1 MTHEEGMR
9 LALAEAHRAAA
20 LGEVPVGAVIVQND
34 LVVGR
39 GHNLRETTGDPTA
52 HAELIA
58 IRDAARRLGS
68 WRLEGTTIF
77 VTIEPC
83 PMCAGALV
91 LSRVEE
97 LVFGAA
103 DPRAGACGSLWDIV
117 RDPRLNHR
125 LTVYGGV
132 LADECA
138 EVIQRFFRKLRQ

>member
-1 MTHEEGMR
+1 MR